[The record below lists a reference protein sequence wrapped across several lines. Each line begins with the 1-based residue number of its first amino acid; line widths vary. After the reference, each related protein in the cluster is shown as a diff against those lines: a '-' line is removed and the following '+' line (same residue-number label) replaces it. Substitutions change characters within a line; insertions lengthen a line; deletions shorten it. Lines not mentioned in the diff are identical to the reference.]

1 MLATFDDD
9 DPRRPTKWL
18 ASGRVALHA
27 TRDGAQLVEYADA
40 DAAAMTVNGEIN
52 KLAAN
57 LALGRDWAGVHYR
70 ADGDG
75 GMVLGEDYALAYL
88 VDKAREYRDDAAD
101 GLFGGGWLLE
111 KIDGSV
117 VRVTAAG
124 VEELLPPSVAPRALP
139 SVSPDSSPPSPP
151 PPTPPPPDP
160 PANRR
165 R

>member
-1 MLATFDDD
+1 
-9 DPRRPTKWL
+9 
-18 ASGRVALHA
+18 
-27 TRDGAQLVEYADA
+27 
-40 DAAAMTVNGEIN
+40 
-52 KLAAN
+52 
-57 LALGRDWAGVHYR
+57 
-70 ADGDG
+70 
-75 GMVLGEDYALAYL
+75 MVLGEDYALAYL